1 MKICFGKTFI
11 TCATMALMLPVSY
24 VCAQDKDTVVRS
36 GEFADDVFVSGSD
49 ISVRADLKQDLFVMG
64 DTVEVSSRV
73 KGDVF
78 ASGGH
83 LEFDSEID
91 GSFLAAGGKIELEG
105 KIRESVIIF
114 AANVDVD
121 AEIEGDVLLTAGNV
135 DVSGDVRG
143 DLRGSAGKI
152 EIHRVVH
159 GNLLLGGGKVELR
172 DGSNI
177 KGKATIGAGRLYVGG
192 HIERGLK
199 AGAREIVI
207 AGVIDGNVK
216 LVANQITLLPSA
228 RIMGDLV
235 YRSPQAIKLDDT
247 SQISG
252 DVTYIQSEE
261 MRKGMGGLFAIAG
274 ATHLIVVVGM
284 IIVAALVIFI
294 APPLF
299 PTIEGRVRGQ
309 KWRALGLGLVFL
321 IAMPIVMTL
330 LTVTAIGFPLALLLS
345 AMYFLVIAT
354 GLLGGSYT
362 VGQKIFTLMKQD
374 FHGSALKQIAA
385 SAVGLVLL
393 GLITLV
399 PVIGVVMFAIV
410 TSLGIGALLTS
421 GFRLCRGQSG
431 ALEAA

>member
-1 MKICFGKTFI
+1 MTMTAWLGKSLIC
-11 TCATMALMLPVSY
+11 CATAAALMSASTLRAEEKVM
-24 VCAQDKDTVVRS
+24 RS
-36 GEFADDVFVSGSD
+36 GEFADDVFVMGD
-49 ISVRADLKQDLFVMG
+49 QVLIEARLMQDLFISGG
-64 DTVEVSSRV
+64 DLEVNADV

-78 ASGGH
+78 A
-83 LEFDSEID
+83 
-91 GSFLAAGGKIELEG
+91 AGGEIELDGDIEG
-105 KIRESVIIF
+105 SLMAVGGRIIVDGDIKDGIVIF
-114 AANVDVD
+114 GGNVDVD
-121 AEIEGDVLLTAGNV
+121 ADIDGDVLLTAGQA
-135 DVSGDVRG
+135 DVVGTIRG
-143 DLRGSAGKI
+143 DLRGSAGRI
-152 EIHRVVH
+152 DVHRVIE
-159 GNLLLGGGKVELR
+159 GNLLLGGGKVELL
-172 DGSNI
+172 DSAHI
-177 KGKATIGAGRLYVGG
+177 KGKATIGAGKLYVGG
-192 HIERGLK
+192 RIDRGLK
-199 AGAREIVI
+199 AGAREITI
-207 AGVIDGNVK
+207 AGVINGDVK
-216 LVANQITLLPSA
+216 LIANQITLLPSA

-274 ATHLIVVVGM
+274 ATHLIIVIGM

-309 KWRALGLGLVFL
+309 KWKALGLGLVFL
-321 IAMPIVMTL
+321 IAMPVIMTL

-345 AMYFLVIAT
+345 ALYFLIFAT

-374 FHGSALKQIAA
+374 FHASALKQIVA
-385 SAVGLVLL
+385 SAAGLVLL

-399 PVIGVVMFAIV
+399 PVIGVIVFTVV

-421 GFRLCRGQSG
+421 GFKLCRGQVNMV
-431 ALEAA
+431 EA